1 MASSSIVS
9 PVVVPTLPPSQ
20 SLRFGSAGDRPIVR
34 IVSIVYAPFYCLAH
48 LLSEVASSY
57 AIVRTLY
64 CLVVAIVSDLSFV
77 ITYAYYC
84 VV

>member
-1 MASSSIVS
+1 MASASIVS
-9 PVVVPTLPPSQ
+9 SVVVPIFPPSQ

-34 IVSIVYAPFYCLAH
+34 TASIVYAPSYCLTL

-57 AIVRTLY
+57 AIVRTSY

-77 ITYAYYC
+77 ITYAYY
-84 VV
+84 